1 MQSASATAS
10 ASPFV
15 DRRSPVTAYEA
26 AKMVVM
32 APVALARITLV
43 LIILNLGN
51 AVAWF
56 GMESGRDV
64 DGALRTAFALALA
77 VAGVRMRVRG
87 LEHLAEAEASLADTK
102 EGCVVVFNHVS
113 ILDFVVL
120 LRIRILAFLT
130 HDDWRNLPLGT
141 CFVDY
146 ADMVLIG
153 DPRRVEGGQSV
164 TDELVARAR
173 DPRRRMVA
181 VAPEGTL
188 SNGSCLLKFRTGAF
202 AAMAPVLP
210 VVLRYPFR
218 HHNPAWTLEVPPAV
232 KVFRILTQF
241 VTPVELEIL
250 PLVRPAD
257 VGATTPAEFARGVRE
272 AMAAALGVPT
282 VEQSNND
289 RLGHNY

>member
-1 MQSASATAS
+1 MQSASAS

-26 AKMVVM
+26 AKMVLL
-32 APVALARITLV
+32 APVALARV
-43 LIILNLGN
+43 LSVLLILNLAN

-56 GMESGRDV
+56 GMEAGKNV

-77 VAGVRMRVRG
+77 VAGVRMRVQG
-87 LEHLAEAEASLADTK
+87 LEHLAEAEASLTDT

-120 LRIRILAFLT
+120 LRVRILAFLT
-130 HDDWRNLPLGT
+130 HDDWRNLPMGT

-153 DPRRVEGGQSV
+153 DPNRAEGQSV

-173 DPRRRMVA
+173 DPRRRMMA

-218 HHNPAWTLEVPPAV
+218 HHNPAWTLDVTPFV

-241 VTPVELEIL
+241 VTPVELQFL

-272 AMAAALGVPT
+272 VMAAALGVPT
-282 VEQSNND
+282 VEQSKDD
-289 RLGHNY
+289 RIGHNY